1 MGSMLLK
8 LGINK
13 DIDVV
18 LLCYIQM
25 YAKMVRF
32 DKTSRFVGRPCKISL
47 SVFNMYITNH
57 NQPMSKWG
65 RDMCSILKK
74 VILRKKGQILFFSLL
89 LKINVF
95 SPHIIG

>member
-1 MGSMLLK
+1 MLLK
-8 LGINK
+8 LGVNK
-13 DIDVV
+13 NIDVV

-65 RDMCSILKK
+65 RDMCPIFEK
-74 VILRKKGQILFFSLL
+74 VLPRKKKRTILVFLTS

-95 SPHIIG
+95 SPHMIG